1 MAFMFVR
8 QLQYLV
14 AVAREGHFGRAA
26 GACRVSQPTLS
37 AGIRRLEEELGLP
50 LVIRSHRFLG
60 LTEDGERVLVW
71 ARRMVSDYDGM
82 LQELSGTTAGLCG
95 VLRLG
100 AVASAMPALSSLV
113 NGFCARHPEVSVQLL
128 PLGAG
133 EVQRRL
139 DERELDAAVT
149 LTSLEPL
156 SRVRAAA
163 LYDERYVFLSARPGP
178 LRNAMGAITWAEAAE
193 QPLCLLTPDTETR
206 RVVDSVL
213 AGLGLSARPRLEVG
227 DFPAVWSQVRAGGW
241 ASIVPHSFLDTIDL
255 PVGVAALALVEPE
268 RRSPIALVI
277 SDRDPPA
284 PLAAALL
291 RHARQRTEP
300 APAVVDLREPAHA

>member
-1 MAFMFVR
+1 MFVR

-71 ARRMVSDYDGM
+71 ARRMVADYDGL

-100 AVASAMPALSSLV
+100 AVASAMPALSALV
-113 NGFCARHPEVSVQLL
+113 NGFCARHPEVRVQLL

-149 LTSLEPL
+149 LASLDPL

-163 LYDERYVFLSARPGP
+163 LYDERYVFLSTRPGP
-178 LRNAMGAITWAEAAE
+178 LRKAGTITWAEAAE
-193 QPLCLLTPDTETR
+193 HPLCLLTPDTETR
-206 RVVDSVL
+206 RVVDEVL
-213 AGLGLSARPRLEVG
+213 QGLGLSARPRLEVG

-255 PVGVAALALVEPE
+255 PMGTAALALVEPE

-277 SDRDPPA
+277 SERDPPA

-291 RHARQRTEP
+291 RHARQRAEP
-300 APAVVDLREPAHA
+300 APAVREMREPAPA